1 MKIIFTILLQI
12 ISYLGTVLSSIWAIV
27 EFILYLVKDKAFNW
41 WSIWAIL
48 ICIGAGIVL
57 FVLNII
63 FVLMHKKKNDKIKN
77 SFHNGEFKKQS
88 RFQQKLEEMEYKKRH
103 NL

>member
-1 MKIIFTILLQI
+1 MKIIFTLLLQI
-12 ISYLGTVLSSIWAIV
+12 IAYAGSVVSSIWAIV

-41 WSIWAIL
+41 WSVWMIL

-57 FVLNII
+57 FFFNL
-63 FVLMHKKKNDKIKN
+63 FFMIKQRSKESKTEN
-77 SFHNGEFKKQS
+77 RFGKS
-88 RFQQKLEEMEYKKRH
+88 RFQQRLEEMAEKRKQ